1 MVRTDL
7 PNAVVNID
15 RLNQTDFNQ
24 RSRVFSA
31 LVNGGASAASAAA
44 AVGIDVEVP
53 AVSNTDGGG
62 NGE

>member
-1 MVRTDL
+1 M

-15 RLNQTDFNQ
+15 RLNQTDLNQ
-24 RSRVFSA
+24 RRRAFSA
-31 LVNGGASAASAAA
+31 LVNGGASAASA

-53 AVSNTDGGG
+53 AVSNTDGDG

>member
-1 MVRTDL
+1 MRTDL

-15 RLNQTDFNQ
+15 RLNQTDLKQ
-24 RSRVFSA
+24 RCRAFSA
-31 LVNGGASAASAAA
+31 LVNGGASAAAATA

-53 AVSNTDGGG
+53 AVSNTDGDG